1 VPDAIEAFARAA
13 ADALQADADST
24 DTDAALAA
32 LQARHAALKA
42 RVQAWGDCRDGL
54 EIWARQGIA
63 EPERLPLL
71 DTDAF
76 LAATA
81 DRSLP

>member
-1 VPDAIEAFARAA
+1 DTIAAFAQAA
-13 ADALQADADST
+13 ANALQHDTSSSDT
-24 DTDAALAA
+24 DTALSA

-63 EPERLPLL
+63 EPERLPVL

-81 DRSLP
+81 GRSLP

>member
-1 VPDAIEAFARAA
+1 DPD
-13 ADALQADADST
+13 T
-24 DTDAALAA
+24 ALAA

-42 RVQAWGDCRDGL
+42 RLQAWGDCRDGL

-63 EPERLPLL
+63 APERLPLL
-71 DTDAF
+71 DTDEF
-76 LAATA
+76 LIATA